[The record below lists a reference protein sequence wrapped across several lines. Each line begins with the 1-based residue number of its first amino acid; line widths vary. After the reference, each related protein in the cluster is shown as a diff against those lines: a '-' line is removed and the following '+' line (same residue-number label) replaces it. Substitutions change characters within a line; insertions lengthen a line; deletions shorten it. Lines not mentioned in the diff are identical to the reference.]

1 MAGIYINI
9 EGLGKVADSSRAVS
23 RPGIAYANAL
33 CKELNF
39 YAPTHSPNETIE
51 AIHFGGDPLHVREEG
66 IRAIVGT
73 LFSCFDALHVN
84 EFSIDLAPT
93 HLDLD
98 TLQGLTALGFDTVN
112 INAGSFFEADLEKLG
127 YTFDP
132 ESIAAGIA
140 NCRQAGMRTISLA
153 LNIAIENQPVEYWA
167 ACLEKAR
174 SYGVNHIGL
183 TGMPLYNQAIY
194 DQADYVTQLAAC
206 FSYPD
211 TEEPAQMR
219 YRFAQE
225 YLAEAGFNHYVLS
238 GFAMPGHE
246 SSMREV
252 QLYHGN
258 ILGIGPRA
266 HAFWWM
272 AGSRSQANRWA
283 NVDNI
288 AYYSALIDQKELP
301 IESRSRLD
309 LDTLASEYIF
319 LRIQHPEGLDLLR
332 LESAYGVDLLSD
344 HIEEL
349 AWLESEGII
358 EPIRNNR
365 VRLSAEGK
373 ARSQEAFT
381 RLLF

>member
-9 EGLGKVADSSRAVS
+9 EGPGNLADTSRAVS

-51 AIHFGGDPLHVREEG
+51 AIHFGGDPFHIREEG

-84 EFSIDLAPT
+84 EFSIDLNPAQ
-93 HLDLD
+93 LDLD
-98 TLQGLTALGFDTVN
+98 RLQGLAALGFDTVN
-112 INAGSFFEADLEKLG
+112 IMAGSFFEADLETLG

-132 ESIAAGIA
+132 ETIATGIA
-140 NCRQAGMRTISLA
+140 TCRQAGMRTVSLS
-153 LNIAIENQPVEYWA
+153 LNIAIDKQPVEYWA

-174 SYGVNHIGL
+174 SHGVHHISL
-183 TGMPLYNQAIY
+183 LGMPIYNQTDNAP
-194 DQADYVTQLAAC
+194 QLAAC

-211 TEEPAQMR
+211 TDEPALER
-219 YRFAQE
+219 YRFAQQ

-246 SSMREV
+246 SSMREL

-258 ILGIGPRA
+258 VLGIGPRA
-266 HAFWWM
+266 HSFWWM
-272 AGSRSQANRWA
+272 TGSRSQANRWA

-301 IESRSRLD
+301 VESRSRLD

-319 LRIQHPEGLDLLR
+319 LRVQHPEGLDLLR

-365 VRLSAEGK
+365 VRLSAAGK

-381 RLLF
+381 HLLF